1 MKKRTTLFL
10 IVFFLFSCFVVS
22 AEENKLKTQPP
33 AQSKDVK
40 SADKKVEQ
48 VSKVNETA
56 KVEKEKRNVDA
67 DKKEIQIK
75 LKSVAKNISKDLER
89 VKGGAIVRVVVSS
102 FSNNGEIA
110 KKKEIGT
117 LVMGEL
123 MINLSKFNNIE
134 LIEREKLAKVLDEMR
149 LVQLGFADEK
159 TAAQVG
165 KMLQAQVVVVGE
177 VNEAADKFV
186 INARVVDVESA
197 KVLYQEGFNSPI
209 EGMIALSS
217 ESLVLRSKWDATY
230 RSLILPGWG
239 QFYNG
244 DKIKGAAFTIVEVG
258 LFGTAVTMHL
268 LGANKEDEYKNK
280 YKNTEC
286 TEDAKKCSE
295 EVTALKQD
303 GENYYKLRNYFI
315 YGGAAVW
322 VLNVLDAYLSGK
334 DFNSA
339 LKMSQNERLWI
350 SSDGLRLSIRF

>member
-1 MKKRTTLFL
+1 MKKEIIAFIL
-10 IVFFLFSCFVVS
+10 VFIWCNILWPQERGKENTSQSLKSSSKSETVTIS
-22 AEENKLKTQPP
+22 AKNEK
-33 AQSKDVK
+33 KDSQK
-40 SADKKVEQ
+40 IQ
-48 VSKVNETA
+48 
-56 KVEKEKRNVDA
+56 KRDIEA

-75 LKSVAKNISKDLER
+75 LKSVAKNISKELER
-89 VKGGAIVRVVVSS
+89 LKGGAIVRVVVSN

-134 LIEREKLAKVLDEMR
+134 LIEREKLSKVLDEMK

-159 TAAQVG
+159 TAAQIG
-165 KMLQAQVVVVGE
+165 KMLQAQVVIVGE
-177 VNEAADKFV
+177 VVEAGDKFV
-186 INARVVDVESA
+186 INSRIVDVETA

-217 ESLVLRSKWDATY
+217 ESLVLRSKLDAAY

-244 DKIKGAAFTIVEVG
+244 EKIKGGIITLAEIG
-258 LFGTAVTMHL
+258 LFATATVMHL
-268 LGANKEDEYKNK
+268 KGANKEDEYKKLDCTDQGNECIDK
-280 YKNTEC
+280 VQKLRSEGEDFYKM
-286 TEDAKKCSE
+286 
-295 EVTALKQD
+295 
-303 GENYYKLRNYFI
+303 RNYFI

-339 LKMSQNERLWI
+339 LKSSQNNFGIYPQE
-350 SSDGLRLSIRF
+350 LRLSLTF

>member
-1 MKKRTTLFL
+1 MKKIITFFIVLFL
-10 IVFFLFSCFVVS
+10 SLSLMAS
-22 AEENKLKTQPP
+22 AQESKGKAQP
-33 AQSKDVK
+33 ASK
-40 SADKKVEQ
+40 SE
-48 VSKVNETA
+48 S
-56 KVEKEKRNVDA
+56 KVEKKEESGKGVDGKGKGEKRDVEA

-75 LKSVAKNISKDLER
+75 LKSVAKNISKELER
-89 VKGGAIVRVVVSS
+89 IKSGAIVRVVVSS

-134 LIEREKLAKVLDEMR
+134 LIEREKLAKVLDEMK

-165 KMLQAQVVVVGE
+165 KMLQAQVVIVGE

-217 ESLVLRSKWDATY
+217 ESLVLRSKWDTTY

-244 DKIKGAAFTIVEVG
+244 DKIKGAAFTLVEAG
-258 LFGTAVTMHL
+258 LFGTAVAMHL
-268 LGANKEDEYKNK
+268 LGASKEDEYKKK
-280 YKNTEC
+280 YRDSEC
-286 TEDAKKCSE
+286 EDDKKCSD
-295 EVTALKQD
+295 EVTALRED
-303 GENYYKLRNYFI
+303 GENYYKMRNYFI
-315 YGGAAVW
+315 YAGAAVW
-322 VLNVLDAYLSGK
+322 LLNVLDAYISGK

-339 LKMSQNERLWI
+339 LKMAEDNKLHL
-350 SSDGLRLSIRF
+350 SSEGLRLSIRF